1 MLMGATMSDGT
12 PVRLAES
19 SWRDIE
25 AYLDDAATPTVLVPI
40 GSTEQHGPHLPLGV
54 DFYEAED
61 VAETVSTRT
70 GVPVAPTIPYGDA
83 DHHLAFPG
91 TISLSTGTVV
101 SVLTDVYESLIGHG
115 FENVL
120 TVNGH
125 RIANLPAI
133 RTAMSDVAADHPNVS
148 LAAVDLVRIAAEAH
162 RELRDGDPD
171 DGMHAGEFET
181 SFMLARYPDL
191 VDEDAFEPETH
202 PGFSQFHT
210 NDLVATGDTVISPST
225 PHSPEDGD
233 LGHVG
238 DPTLA
243 TREKGTELH
252 ARIVENTVAFVQE
265 LREHR
270 ADDSTE

>member
-1 MLMGATMSDGT
+1 MSDRD
-12 PVRLAES
+12 PIRLAES
-19 SWRDIE
+19 GWQDVE
-25 AYLDDAATPTVLVPI
+25 AYLDEAATPTALVPI

-54 DFYEAED
+54 DFYQAED
-61 VAETVSTRT
+61 VAEAVSART
-70 GVPVAPTIPYGDA
+70 DVPVAPTIPYGDA

-91 TISLSTGTVV
+91 TISLSTETVV
-101 SVLTDVYESLIGHG
+101 SVLTDIYESLIGHG
-115 FENVL
+115 FAAVI

-133 RTAMSDVAADHPNVS
+133 QTAMSNVAADHPDVS
-148 LAAVDLVRIAAEAH
+148 FAAVDLVRVAAEAH

-191 VDEDAFEPETH
+191 VEEDAFEPESH
-202 PGFSQFHT
+202 PGFSRFQT
-210 NDLVATGDTVISPST
+210 DDLAATGDAVLSPST
-225 PHSPEDGD
+225 PHSPADGD

-243 TREKGTELH
+243 TREKGDALRERMIKNAVTFIE
-252 ARIVENTVAFVQE
+252 E
-265 LREHR
+265 LREER
-270 ADDSTE
+270 TGDGPA

>member
-1 MLMGATMSDGT
+1 MSDRE
-12 PVRLAES
+12 PIRLAES
-19 SWRDIE
+19 TWQDVE
-25 AYLDDAATPTVLVPI
+25 AYLDAAATPTALVPI

-54 DFYEAED
+54 DSYEAED
-61 VAETVSTRT
+61 VAEAVSART

-91 TISLSTGTVV
+91 TISLSTDTVV

-115 FENVL
+115 FANVI

-133 RTAMSDVAADHPNVS
+133 QTAAAEVSGAHEDVSFATI
-148 LAAVDLVRIAAEAH
+148 DLIRVAAEAH

-191 VDEDAFEPETH
+191 VDEDAFERETH
-202 PGFSQFHT
+202 QGFSRFQT
-210 NDLVATGDTVISPST
+210 NDLVATGDAVLSPST

-243 TREKGTELH
+243 TDEKGE
-252 ARIVENTVAFVQE
+252 E
-265 LREHR
+265 LRARMIDNAVTFIEELR
-270 ADDSTE
+270 ARRSGDGA

>member
-1 MLMGATMSDGT
+1 MSEDG
-12 PVRLAES
+12 PVRLMELG
-19 SWRDIE
+19 WQDVE
-25 AYLDDAATPTVLVPI
+25 AYLDDAATPTALVPI

-54 DFYEAED
+54 DTYEAED
-61 VAETVSTRT
+61 VAEAVSDRT

-91 TISLSTGTVV
+91 TISLSTDTVV
-101 SVLTDVYESLIGHG
+101 SVLVDVYESLLGHG
-115 FENVL
+115 FENVI

-133 RTAMSDVAADHPNVS
+133 RTAMSAVAGDHEDAS
-148 LAAVDLVRIAAEAH
+148 FATVDLVRVAAEAH

-181 SFMLARYPDL
+181 SFMLARHPDL
-191 VDEDAFEPETH
+191 VDPDSFVEETH
-202 PGFSQFHT
+202 SGFSRFRT
-210 NDLVATGDTVISPST
+210 NDLVGTGDTVVSPST
-225 PHSPEDGD
+225 RHSPEDGD

-243 TREKGTELH
+243 TEAKGEALRE
-252 ARIVENTVAFVQE
+252 RIVTNAVAFVEE
-265 LREHR
+265 LRAHR
-270 ADDSTE
+270 AGDGD